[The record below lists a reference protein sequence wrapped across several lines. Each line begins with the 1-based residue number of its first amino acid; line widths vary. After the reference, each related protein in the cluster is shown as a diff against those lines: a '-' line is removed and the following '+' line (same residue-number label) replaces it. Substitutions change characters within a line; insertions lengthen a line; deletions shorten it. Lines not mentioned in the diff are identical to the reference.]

1 MPTAFSIGT
10 IVKVAKDPGR
20 GMRVIQTTV
29 GLSDDYPTG
38 GEDLETALAAIAKG
52 PGYTILAAWA
62 EPVAGYYFGYDLANG
77 KIIAYVASTG
87 AEAALHTD
95 LKAFTAVVVTILAL

>member
-10 IVKVAKDPGR
+10 IVKAEKDPGR

-29 GLSDDYPTG
+29 GMSDDYPTG

-52 PGYTILAAWA
+52 PGYTILRRG
-62 EPVAGYYFGYDLANG
+62 P
-77 KIIAYVASTG
+77 SP
-87 AEAALHTD
+87 
-95 LKAFTAVVVTILAL
+95 